1 MSLSKY
7 SLHSFTCN
15 AYLLGYWVEEQL
27 KSYTMNIFC
36 LFPKQ
41 LFTAILSTLDIGS
54 DLVNSLD
61 FIGFN
66 ASETITS
73 YVEDQIEGNGNNTN
87 WKWEMGIDKINDLIR
102 IESGING
109 TLNNYPIDENVLML
123 WGLIG
128 IGTMFLPGI
137 VAFLLSC
144 RHDGYVA
151 LSYLLFPVAIIVFQF
166 YTIFT
171 LKGGK
176 HQPYIA
182 IGIALEAFFES
193 FFQLVLQIYTILY
206 GYTITGKQIVAMCFS
221 FFILSKASIDLD
233 TEMLDRS
240 ANVMKTIRMYLQ
252 LVPGYAANICFRSM
266 TFAITFAFLKIWA
279 LFPITLL
286 FIELCIVCC
295 ICFCGTKRSNV
306 GFSAYLPLIMTN
318 LGVTNIG
325 LIGASKYVKQKMK
338 EDDQD
343 IDGYKQQSDWFV
355 RLSAIISFMHHMVV
369 LSFILYCIMN
379 DEVFNNL
386 VIGRFGLQ
394 HWNDKKFILNKF
406 LDLRKH
412 QLVYYIFAAIT
423 GLGSL
428 GLSATLYFGAR
439 SLK

>member
-1 MSLSKY
+1 M
-7 SLHSFTCN
+7 
-15 AYLLGYWVEEQL
+15 
-27 KSYTMNIFC
+27 KSDIMNIFC

-61 FIGFN
+61 FIGYN
-66 ASETITS
+66 ASETITNS
-73 YVEDQIEGNGNNTN
+73 VEDFMESNGKNFNVMGKLNTFNNIIQ
-87 WKWEMGIDKINDLIR
+87 M
-102 IESGING
+102 ESGING
-109 TLNNYPIDENVLML
+109 TTNNYPIDENVLML

-151 LSYLLFPVAIIVFQF
+151 LSYLLFPVAIIIFQF

-221 FFILSKASIDLD
+221 FFILSKASVDLD
-233 TEMLDRS
+233 MEMFDRS
-240 ANVMKTIRMYLQ
+240 VNITKTIGIYLQ

-266 TFAITFAFLKIWA
+266 AFGITFAFLKIWS
-279 LFPITLL
+279 LFPMTLL
-286 FIELCIVCC
+286 FIELSIVCC
-295 ICFCGTKRSNV
+295 ICFCGTKRDNV
-306 GFSAYLPLIMTN
+306 GFSTYLPLIMTN
-318 LGVTNIG
+318 LGVTNVG
-325 LIGASKYVKQKMK
+325 LIGASKYVKEKEK

-343 IDGYKQQSDWFV
+343 IDAYKKQSDRFV
-355 RLSAIISFMHHMVV
+355 KVSAIISFIHHMVV
-369 LSFILYCIMN
+369 LSFILYWIIN
-379 DEVFNNL
+379 GDP
-386 VIGRFGLQ
+386 FGPFRLR
-394 HWNDKKFILNKF
+394 HWNDKKFILNKY